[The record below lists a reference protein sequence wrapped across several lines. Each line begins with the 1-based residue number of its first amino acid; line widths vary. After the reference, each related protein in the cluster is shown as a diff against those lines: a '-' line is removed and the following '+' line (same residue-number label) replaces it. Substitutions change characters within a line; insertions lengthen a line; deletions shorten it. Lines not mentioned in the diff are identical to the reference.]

1 MKQSSWVCLTFSLL
15 VPLEGESGTA
25 KQGILIGSKRLP
37 GESFLPQKGL
47 SMRSV
52 VDKKESMP
60 ES

>member
-1 MKQSSWVCLTFSLL
+1 VCLTFSLL